1 MIVELGHFALVLA
14 LAVAVL
20 QSVLP
25 MIGAWKRW
33 GGWMAVAEPAAIT
46 QLMLVALSAGALYYV
61 SRTASEVYLYQQGL
75 SSVYAAESGAN
86 VALGRLKTGAM
97 GNQRFTLS
105 VNGRR
110 VKVTDTPTSSREGVI
125 LSTASDAD
133 GGYKRTVRIT
143 YTSEEHE
150 GQRILTVTNVS
161 S

>member
-1 MIVELGHFALVLA
+1 MTLCLLLLF
-14 LAVAVL
+14 
-20 QSVLP
+20 S
-25 MIGAWKRW
+25 
-33 GGWMAVAEPAAIT
+33 
-46 QLMLVALSAGALYYV
+46 MLVTLSAGALYYV
-61 SRTASEVYLYQQGL
+61 SRTASEAYLYQQGL

-110 VKVTDTPTSSREGVI
+110 VKVTVTVTDTSASRTEGVI

-150 GQRILTVTNVS
+150 GQRIITVTNVS

>member
-1 MIVELGHFALVLA
+1 MTLCLLLLF
-14 LAVAVL
+14 
-20 QSVLP
+20 S
-25 MIGAWKRW
+25 
-33 GGWMAVAEPAAIT
+33 
-46 QLMLVALSAGALYYV
+46 MLVTLSAGALYYV
-61 SRTASEVYLYQQGL
+61 SRTALEAYLYQQGL

-86 VALGRLKTGAM
+86 VALGRLKAGAK
-97 GNQRFTLS
+97 GRQSFTLS

-110 VKVTDTPTSSREGVI
+110 VKVTVTDTSASRTEGVI

>member
-1 MIVELGHFALVLA
+1 MTLCLLLLF
-14 LAVAVL
+14 
-20 QSVLP
+20 S
-25 MIGAWKRW
+25 
-33 GGWMAVAEPAAIT
+33 
-46 QLMLVALSAGALYYV
+46 MLVTLSAGALYYV
-61 SRTASEVYLYQQGL
+61 SRTALEAYLYQQGL

-97 GNQRFTLS
+97 GRQSFTLS

-110 VKVTDTPTSSREGVI
+110 VKVTVTDTSASRTEGTVT
-125 LSTASDAD
+125 STASDAE
-133 GGYKRTVRIT
+133 GGYKRMVRVT

>member
-1 MIVELGHFALVLA
+1 MTLCLLLLF
-14 LAVAVL
+14 
-20 QSVLP
+20 S
-25 MIGAWKRW
+25 
-33 GGWMAVAEPAAIT
+33 
-46 QLMLVALSAGALYYV
+46 MLVTLSAGALYYV
-61 SRTASEVYLYQQGL
+61 SRTASEAYLYQQGL

-97 GNQRFTLS
+97 GRQSFTLS

-110 VKVTDTPTSSREGVI
+110 VKVTDTSTSGQEGVI

-150 GQRILTVTNVS
+150 GQRIITVTNVS

>member
-1 MIVELGHFALVLA
+1 MTLCLLLLF
-14 LAVAVL
+14 
-20 QSVLP
+20 S
-25 MIGAWKRW
+25 
-33 GGWMAVAEPAAIT
+33 
-46 QLMLVALSAGALYYV
+46 MLVTLSAGALYYV
-61 SRTASEVYLYQQGL
+61 SRTASEAYLYQQGL

-86 VALGRLKTGAM
+86 VALGRLKTGTGTM
-97 GNQRFTLS
+97 GRQSFTLS

-150 GQRILTVTNVS
+150 GQRIITVTNVS

>member
-1 MIVELGHFALVLA
+1 MTLCLLLLF
-14 LAVAVL
+14 
-20 QSVLP
+20 S
-25 MIGAWKRW
+25 
-33 GGWMAVAEPAAIT
+33 
-46 QLMLVALSAGALYYV
+46 MLVTLSAGALYYV
-61 SRTASEVYLYQQGL
+61 SRTSSEAYLYQQGL

-86 VALGRLKTGAM
+86 VALGRLKTGTM
-97 GNQRFTLS
+97 GRQSFTLS

-110 VKVTDTPTSSREGVI
+110 VKVTVTDTSASRTEGVI

-150 GQRILTVTNVS
+150 GQRIITVTNVS